1 MTQAADSRIAHL
13 PTTSY
18 FCPSGDYD
26 EMCRRASDDPE
37 TFWAEQAMSLDWFK
51 RWDKVL
57 DWKVPYA
64 RWFVGGKLN
73 LSYQCLD
80 RHMKTEVKNKV
91 AFYWEGELGDTKVVT
106 YAELYRQVNN
116 VAGALKRLGVKRGDR
131 VAIYL
136 PMIMELPV
144 VMLACA
150 RIGAPFTVVFSAF
163 SGQALADRVEDVEA
177 KIIVTASG
185 MHRRGKI
192 LPLKDNAVDAAK
204 RCPCVEKIVVVK
216 HTGHNIEMDPQRDVW
231 LSDILAG
238 CDEYVAPEEMDSN
251 DPLFILY
258 TSGSTGKPK
267 GILHGTG
274 GYSLWIAK
282 TMQWAFNTDAQ
293 TVWWCT
299 ADIGWI
305 TGHSYVAFAPL
316 ELGLTSVMYEGAPDY
331 PTLDRW
337 WQIIAKYGVTI
348 LYTSPTAIRM
358 FMRHGEEWPAR
369 HDLSSLKILGS
380 VGEPINPEAWLWYYR
395 NIGHSRIGISDTWWQ
410 TETGGFMISPT
421 PGIQVHSLKPGSAT
435 KPMPG
440 IVADVV
446 DADGNELPN
455 GQTGFIVI
463 RKPWPGMLL
472 DIYRNPELYQQ
483 TYWSR
488 FPGNYLPGDYCMKDQ
503 DNFLWLLGRADEVIK
518 VAGHRIS
525 TAELESAI
533 VGHSAVAEAAATSR
547 PDEIKGEAI
556 IMFVTLRKGTPP
568 SVEIKNELTRHL
580 RATIGT
586 LATPEEIFFV
596 NLLPK
601 TRSGKIMRRLLKAV
615 ATGATVGD
623 TSTLDDGA
631 SVDEAKAA
639 FAELSQGAH
648 HYKSGERNPET
659 KPMP

>member
-1 MTQAADSRIAHL
+1 MTQAADSRVAHL
-13 PTTSY
+13 PTGSY
-18 FCPSGDYD
+18 YTPTGTYD
-26 EMCRRASDDPE
+26 DLCRRAADDPE
-37 TFWAEQAMSLDWFK
+37 GFWGEQAKALDWFK
-51 RWDKVL
+51 SWDKVL

-91 AFYWEGELGDTKVVT
+91 AFYWEGELGDAQVIT
-106 YAELYRQVNN
+106 YAELYRLTNN
-116 VAGALKRLGVKRGDR
+116 YAAALKRLGVKRGDK
-131 VAIYL
+131 VALYL
-136 PMIMELPV
+136 PMIPALPV
-144 VMLACA
+144 FMLACA

-204 RCPCVEKIVVVK
+204 RCPCVEKVVVVK
-216 HTGHNIEMDPQRDVW
+216 HTGHNIEMEPGRDVW

-282 TMQWAFNTDAQ
+282 TMQWAFNTDAE

-305 TGHSYVAFAPL
+305 TGHSYVVYAPL

-358 FMRHGEEWPAR
+358 FMRHGEEWPAK
-369 HDLSSLKILGS
+369 HDLSSLRMLGS

-395 NIGHSRIGISDTWWQ
+395 NIGHERIGISDTWWQ

-421 PGIQVHSLKPGSAT
+421 PGIQVHPLKPGSAT

-440 IVADVV
+440 VVVAVL
-446 DADGNELPN
+446 DAEGKEVPN
-455 GQTGFIVI
+455 GQTGFIVLK
-463 RKPWPGMLL
+463 RPWPGMLL
-472 DIYRNPELYQQ
+472 DIYRNPELYQK

-488 FPGNYLPGDYCMKDQ
+488 FPGYYLPGDYCMKDQ

-568 SVEIKNELTRHL
+568 SVDIKNELTRHL

-615 ATGATVGD
+615 ATGNTVGD

-639 FAELSQGAH
+639 FAELTESSH
-648 HYKSGERNPET
+648 RYKSAERNPEN
-659 KPMP
+659 KPQP